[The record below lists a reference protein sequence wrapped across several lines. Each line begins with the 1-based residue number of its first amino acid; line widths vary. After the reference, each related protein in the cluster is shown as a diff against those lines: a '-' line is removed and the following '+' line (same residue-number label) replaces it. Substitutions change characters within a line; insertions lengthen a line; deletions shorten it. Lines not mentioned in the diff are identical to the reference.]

1 MVVGIVYER
10 IQLVRA
16 SAVLKSR
23 SKVEFNHLQST
34 VGKYSS
40 TLTSLRLNHLVVKI
54 KVDSIVFGRHR
65 AIVLDCGNIFFRF
78 AHFSFLRAEQSQ
90 AFDIGSILVIDKQLI
105 NINVAAT
112 GSLTDKSD
120 RNFLGTLERIER
132 ELIVCPTTIVGVK
145 PDFRAIDNLIF
156 TIVGRYR
163 HLQFVIIGSGNS
175 VIRFGFFVVDTF
187 SNRRVVMEQ
196 IERHERRLCLAD
208 VDGRSSQSA

>member
-10 IQLVRA
+10 IQLVRP

-78 AHFSFLRAEQSQ
+78 AHFGFLRAEQSQ
-90 AFDIGSILVIDKQLI
+90 AFDVGSILVIDKQLV
-105 NINVAAT
+105 NINVAST

-120 RNFLGTLERIER
+120 RDFLGTLERIER

-145 PDFRAIDNLIF
+145 PDFRTVDNLIF
-156 TIVGRYR
+156 TIVG